1 MPGVLLSAAAPRMF
15 NIVSVS
21 TTKAGPYRA
30 RANNN
35 VCTYRYLRDDSA
47 TREMT
52 YNSLNGLVVVTK
64 P

>member
-21 TTKAGPYRA
+21 TTKAGQYRA
-30 RANNN
+30 RASNN
-35 VCTYRYLRDDSA
+35 VCTYLYLRDDSA

-52 YNSLNGLVVVTK
+52 YNSLNGLVVVTN